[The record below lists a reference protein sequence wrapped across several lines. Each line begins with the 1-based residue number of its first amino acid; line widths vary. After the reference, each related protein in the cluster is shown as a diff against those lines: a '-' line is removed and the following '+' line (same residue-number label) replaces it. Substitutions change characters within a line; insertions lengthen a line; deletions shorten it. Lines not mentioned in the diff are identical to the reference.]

1 MPSRLDDELSRLVS
15 AGVLRQYQ
23 ADALRDAADAEIDAA
38 LADPGRARPQPE
50 PPAPEPAPKPRTPP
64 TATHTSALVEV
75 LGYIG
80 GALLLGAVA
89 LLTVANWG
97 EMGRAARITTGTTA
111 AVILLGAAAV
121 LALMHRREQLSSAL
135 ASLGCCVAGFATYV
149 AIEGETGR
157 VTGVAVALALV
168 ALGLWW
174 LAGSSL
180 LVATFG
186 ILAVGVLVITADVL
200 TPDTAATN
208 SAGIAGTGFILVAF
222 VMAML
227 GLVRDQVTAWSLAGA
242 AMFSSSI
249 CWLIQD
255 RGEIMAL
262 AVGTAGPAALLVA
275 YGRRQVSAYAVV
287 GCAILLVIWP
297 TALYQLTDNV
307 AGVAIGLVIASAVLL
322 VAVLL
327 LSRRRSNQ

>member
-1 MPSRLDDELSRLVS
+1 L
-15 AGVLRQYQ
+15 
-23 ADALRDAADAEIDAA
+23 I
-38 LADPGRARPQPE
+38 
-50 PPAPEPAPKPRTPP
+50 
-64 TATHTSALVEV
+64 EV

-97 EMGRAARITTGTTA
+97 EMGRAARVSTGTSA
-111 AVILLGAAAV
+111 AVVLLGVATV
-121 LALMHRREQLSSAL
+121 LGVLRRREQLSSAL

-157 VTGVAVALALV
+157 ITGVAVALVLA
-168 ALGLWW
+168 AAGIWW

-180 LVATFG
+180 LVATFA
-186 ILAVGVLVITADVL
+186 ILFVGVLVITADVL
-200 TPDTAATN
+200 TPDTGSADN

-222 VMAML
+222 VLVLL

-242 AMFSSSI
+242 AMFTSSI

-275 YGRRQVSAYAVV
+275 YGRRHASAYAVV

-297 TALYQLTDNV
+297 TALYQLTDNM
-307 AGVAIGLVIASAVLL
+307 AGVAIGLVVASASLL

-327 LSRRRSNQ
+327 LSRRRANR

>member
-1 MPSRLDDELSRLVS
+1 MPSRLDDELTRLVS

-23 ADALRDAADAEIDAA
+23 ADALRAAADAEIAAA
-38 LADPGRARPQPE
+38 LADPARGRPQPPSE
-50 PPAPEPAPKPRTPP
+50 PSPAKPRTPP
-64 TATHTSALVEV
+64 AATHSNALIEV

-97 EMGRAARITTGTTA
+97 EMGRAARVSTGTSA

-121 LALMHRREQLSSAL
+121 LGILRRREQLSSAL

-157 VTGVAVALALV
+157 IVGVAVALAL
-168 ALGLWW
+168 AGAGLWW

-200 TPDTAATN
+200 TPDTGPSSN

-249 CWLIQD
+249 CWLIQE

-275 YGRRQVSAYAVV
+275 YGRRQASAYAVV

-297 TALYQLTDNV
+297 TALYQLTDNM

-327 LSRRRSNQ
+327 LSRRRANR

>member
-1 MPSRLDDELSRLVS
+1 VS
-15 AGVLRQYQ
+15 
-23 ADALRDAADAEIDAA
+23 
-38 LADPGRARPQPE
+38 
-50 PPAPEPAPKPRTPP
+50 
-64 TATHTSALVEV
+64 
-75 LGYIG
+75 
-80 GALLLGAVA
+80 
-89 LLTVANWG
+89 
-97 EMGRAARITTGTTA
+97 TGTSA
-111 AVILLGAAAV
+111 AVILLGAATRRGRRR
-121 LALMHRREQLSSAL
+121 RREQVSSAL

-157 VTGVAVALALV
+157 IVGVAVALTLAG
-168 ALGLWW
+168 AGLWW

-186 ILAVGVLVITADVL
+186 ILGVGVLVITADVL
-200 TPDTAATN
+200 TPDTGSSPN

-222 VMAML
+222 VLAML

-249 CWLIQD
+249 CWLIQE

-275 YGRRQVSAYAVV
+275 YGRRHASAYAVV

-297 TALYQLTDNV
+297 TALYQLTGNV
-307 AGVAIGLVIASAVLL
+307 AGVAIGLVVASAVLL
-322 VAVLL
+322 IAVLL
-327 LSRRRSNQ
+327 LSRRRSN

>member
-23 ADALRDAADAEIDAA
+23 ADALRDAADAEVAAA
-38 LADPGRARPQPE
+38 LAAPGRSRPQPPAA
-50 PPAPEPAPKPRTPP
+50 PPAGKPKEPP
-64 TATHTSALVEV
+64 TATHRNALVEV

-97 EMGRAARITTGTTA
+97 EMGRAARVSTGTSA
-111 AVILLGAAAV
+111 AAILLGAAAV
-121 LALMHRREQLSSAL
+121 LGVLRRREQLSSAL

-157 VTGVAVALALV
+157 IVGVAVALTLAG
-168 ALGLWW
+168 AGLWW

-200 TPDTAATN
+200 TPDTGGSTN

-222 VMAML
+222 VMAIL

-249 CWLIQD
+249 CWLIQE

-275 YGRRQVSAYAVV
+275 YGRRQASAYAVV

-307 AGVAIGLVIASAVLL
+307 GGVAIGLVVASAVLL

-327 LSRRRSNQ
+327 LSRRRSD

>member
-23 ADALRDAADAEIDAA
+23 ADALRDAADAEVAAA
-38 LADPGRARPQPE
+38 LSERGRARP
-50 PPAPEPAPKPRTPP
+50 PEPAAPASVKPRTPP
-64 TATHTSALVEV
+64 TATHSSALTEV

-97 EMGRAARITTGTTA
+97 EMGRAARVSTGTSA
-111 AVILLGAAAV
+111 AIILLGAAAV
-121 LALMHRREQLSSAL
+121 LGVVRRREQLSSAL
-135 ASLGCCVAGFATYV
+135 GSLGCCVAGFATYV

-157 VTGVAVALALV
+157 IAGVAVALAL
-168 ALGLWW
+168 AGAGLWW

-180 LVATFG
+180 LVATFA

-200 TPDTAATN
+200 TPDTGATN

-222 VMAML
+222 VMTIL
-227 GLVRDQVTAWSLAGA
+227 GLFRDQVTAWSLAGA

-249 CWLIQD
+249 CWLIQE

-275 YGRRQVSAYAVV
+275 YGRRHASAYAVV

-297 TALYQLTDNV
+297 TALYQLTDNM

-322 VAVLL
+322 IAVLL
-327 LSRRRSNQ
+327 LSRRGTKR

>member
-1 MPSRLDDELSRLVS
+1 
-15 AGVLRQYQ
+15 
-23 ADALRDAADAEIDAA
+23 
-38 LADPGRARPQPE
+38 
-50 PPAPEPAPKPRTPP
+50 
-64 TATHTSALVEV
+64 
-75 LGYIG
+75 
-80 GALLLGAVA
+80 
-89 LLTVANWG
+89 
-97 EMGRAARITTGTTA
+97 
-111 AVILLGAAAV
+111 
-121 LALMHRREQLSSAL
+121 
-135 ASLGCCVAGFATYV
+135 
-149 AIEGETGR
+149 
-157 VTGVAVALALV
+157 
-168 ALGLWW
+168 
-174 LAGSSL
+174 L

-200 TPDTAATN
+200 TPDTGGSTN

-222 VMAML
+222 VMAIL

-249 CWLIQD
+249 CWLIQE

-275 YGRRQVSAYAVV
+275 YGRRQASAYAVV

-307 AGVAIGLVIASAVLL
+307 GGVAIGLVVASAVLL

-327 LSRRRSNQ
+327 LSRRRSD